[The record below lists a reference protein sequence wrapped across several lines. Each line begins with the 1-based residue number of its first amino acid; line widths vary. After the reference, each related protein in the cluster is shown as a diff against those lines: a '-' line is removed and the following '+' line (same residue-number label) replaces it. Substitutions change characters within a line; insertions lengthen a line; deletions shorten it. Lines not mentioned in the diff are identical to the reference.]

1 MAIEERVGTRVTRP
15 RRPGPKAEASQ
26 DGLRRSEDSEQVNQG
41 VERENKV
48 SRRKPQM
55 FQPKDEITLL
65 QICVKLKDVIAWGR
79 IQGFWIMV
87 QDTLELK
94 TGKQYKK
101 VSRHVRILVDKR
113 RAEQHEIEHWGK
125 ISKSRV
131 SAGCRPLLDKW
142 IAGGNRKH
150 HPSPK
155 KSKKPV
161 FREVEEDKM
170 EEEGE
175 DGEEQEEQE
184 EEEEEEA
191 EEEEEKEGTSRGKEV
206 GQQQPS
212 DDSTLE
218 VQKRS
223 ATDAWLDTSCD
234 TTRGKRVK
242 LGTSELTP
250 ASSTS
255 HANSIGCWSL
265 SGSSVTSESSLE
277 DEDEDEDE
285 DDVESGKY

>member
-1 MAIEERVGTRVTRP
+1 MATEELIGTRIMRP
-15 RRPGPKAEASQ
+15 RRPNPKEAASQ
-26 DGLRRSEDSEQVNQG
+26 DEMSTLEDAERVSKG
-41 VERENKV
+41 VETRRNV
-48 SRRKPQM
+48 SSARQKPVL
-55 FQPKDEITLL
+55 FVPKDEISLL
-65 QICVKLKDVIAWGR
+65 QICVKLKEVIAWGR
-79 IQGFWIMV
+79 IQGFWTMV
-87 QDTLELK
+87 QDTLEVK

-150 HPSPK
+150 VPSPK

-161 FREVEEDKM
+161 LRKDKK
-170 EEEGE
+170 EK
-175 DGEEQEEQE
+175 
-184 EEEEEEA
+184 
-191 EEEEEKEGTSRGKEV
+191 EEKEDTSLGKEG
-206 GQQQPS
+206 GQQLNS
-212 DDSTLE
+212 NDSTLE
-218 VQKRS
+218 VRKRS

-234 TTRGKRVK
+234 TNRSKQVK
-242 LGTSELTP
+242 LGHSELTP
-250 ASSTS
+250 TSSIS
-255 HANSIGCWSL
+255 HANSAGCWSL

-285 DDVESGKY
+285 DDVKSGEYQ